1 MPNTTLYRASQNHN
15 GCQLVSCFT
24 LPHGRRAHRLVKTPT
39 HRGRQVFKMYKKCG
53 KNFGGF
59 SFLRNDCL
67 CKSVWMACLICF
79 YLVGRAGRE
88 FGYQIRYQIFF

>member
-24 LPHGRRAHRLVKTPT
+24 LPHGRRERRLVKTLT
-39 HRGRQVFKMYKKCG
+39 RSSRQVFKMYKKCG
-53 KNFGGF
+53 KFFGLF

-67 CKSVWMACLICF
+67 KYLCK
-79 YLVGRAGRE
+79 
-88 FGYQIRYQIFF
+88 